1 MLPSSMP
8 PHDQYHSFRGSIN
21 HVKLGD
27 DSNVS
32 AQNVLLRIILA
43 DETEGEER
51 DEKWNGSYCLK
62 RGHKMLK

>member
-1 MLPSSMP
+1 MLPSHMP
-8 PHDQYHSFRGSIN
+8 PHDQYHSFRGSTN

-51 DEKWNGSYCLK
+51 DEK
-62 RGHKMLK
+62 